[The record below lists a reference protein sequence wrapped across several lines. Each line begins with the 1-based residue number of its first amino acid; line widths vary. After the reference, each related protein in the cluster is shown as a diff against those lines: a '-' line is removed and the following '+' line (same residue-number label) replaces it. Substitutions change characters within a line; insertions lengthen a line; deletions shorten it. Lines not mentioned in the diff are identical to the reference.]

1 MAVGSEQVLLPC
13 QFRSCSLASLPLM
26 TDTSGSSIK
35 FKLFLM
41 MILEIAIWGAWQIKI
56 FSYMGMLGFMPDQQ
70 WLVGSSFGIASIV
83 GIFFSNQFADRNFSA
98 ERFLAFSHVVGGAAL
113 IATAFQTSFWPFFG
127 CFVTY
132 CLLYVP
138 TISVTNSLAFA
149 NLQDPAKDFG
159 FVRMGGTIGWIIVSW
174 PFIFLLSEKAGASET
189 KWVFIVAGIISFV
202 LAAFSL
208 TLPHTPP
215 RKDVD
220 GMDKVAWLK
229 AVKLLGNP
237 FVLVLFLVT
246 FIDSTIHNGYFVVID
261 GFLQKVGISANM
273 SMVVSSIGQVAEIV
287 TMLILGAVL
296 KKIGWKITLI
306 LGIVGHAAR
315 FGIFAFFGTP
325 DSQWL
330 IIAVQVLHG
339 ICYAFFFVTV
349 YIFVDAVF
357 PNDVR
362 TSAQG
367 LFNLLILGVG
377 MVVASKLFPQL
388 LANYTNDGVV
398 DYKQLFFVPSGMA
411 LVGILLLA
419 FFFRPPT
426 HGPEGEVKH

>member
-1 MAVGSEQVLLPC
+1 
-13 QFRSCSLASLPLM
+13 M
-26 TDTSGSSIK
+26 TETAAQSSIK
-35 FKLFLM
+35 IKLFLM

-56 FSYMGMLGFMPDQQ
+56 FSYMTMLGFNPGQQ
-70 WLVGSSFGIASIV
+70 WLVGSAFGIASIV

-98 ERFLAFSHVVGGAAL
+98 ERFLAFSHVIGGLAL
-113 IATAFQTSFWPFFG
+113 IATAFQTAFWPFFA
-127 CFVTY
+127 CFITY

-149 NLQDPAKDFG
+149 NLKDPAKDFG
-159 FVRMGGTIGWIIVSW
+159 FVRMGGTIGWIVVSW

-189 KWVFIVAGIISFV
+189 KWVFIVAGIISLV
-202 LAAFSL
+202 LAVFSL

-215 RKDVD
+215 RKDVE

-229 AVKLLGNP
+229 ALKLLGNP
-237 FVLVLFLVT
+237 FVLVLFIVT

-287 TMLILGAVL
+287 TMLILGTVL
-296 KKIGWKITLI
+296 KKIGWKTTLI
-306 LGIVGHAAR
+306 IGIIGHAAR
-315 FGIFAFFGTP
+315 FSIFAFFGTP
-325 DSQWL
+325 ENQWL

-357 PNDVR
+357 PKDIR
-362 TSAQG
+362 SSAQG
-367 LFNLLILGVG
+367 LFNLLILGIG
-377 MVVASKLFPQL
+377 MVVASKIFPQL
-388 LANYTNDGVV
+388 VASYTTDGVV
-398 DYKQLFFVPSGMA
+398 DYHKLFLVPTGMA
-411 LVGILLLA
+411 LAGIVLLA
-419 FFFRPPT
+419 LFFKPPT

>member
-1 MAVGSEQVLLPC
+1 
-13 QFRSCSLASLPLM
+13 M
-26 TDTSGSSIK
+26 TAPAAASSIK
-35 FKLFLM
+35 NKLFIM

-56 FSYMGMLGFMPDQQ
+56 FSYMGMLGFNPDQQ
-70 WLVGSSFGIASIV
+70 WLVGSSFGIASIL

-98 ERFLAFSHVVGGAAL
+98 ERFLAFSHLVGGVAL
-113 IATAFQTSFWPFFG
+113 VATAFQTTFWPFFA
-127 CFVTY
+127 CFLVY

-189 KWVFIVAGIISFV
+189 RWVFIVAGIISFV

-215 RKDVD
+215 RKNVE

-229 AVKLLGNP
+229 ALKLLGTP
-237 FVLVLFLVT
+237 FVLVLFIVT
-246 FIDSTIHNGYFVVID
+246 FIDSTIHNGYFVVVD

-287 TMLILGAVL
+287 TMVVLGTVL
-296 KKIGWKITLI
+296 KKLGWKITLI
-306 LGIVGHAAR
+306 IGIFGHAAR
-315 FGIFAFFGTP
+315 FAIFAFCQE
-325 DSQWL
+325 SAWL
-330 IIAVQVLHG
+330 IVAIQVLHG
-339 ICYAFFFVTV
+339 ICYAFYFVTV

-357 PNDVR
+357 PKDIR
-362 TSAQG
+362 SSAQG
-367 LFNLLILGVG
+367 LFNLLILGIG
-377 MVVASKLFPQL
+377 MVVASKLFPEL
-388 LANYTNDGVV
+388 LKHYTQDGVV
-398 DYKQLFFVPSGMA
+398 DYKQLFLVPTGMA
-411 LVGILLLA
+411 LAGIVLLA
-419 FFFRPPT
+419 LFFRPPT
-426 HGPEGEVKH
+426 HGPVGEVKH

>member
-1 MAVGSEQVLLPC
+1 
-13 QFRSCSLASLPLM
+13 M
-26 TDTSGSSIK
+26 TAAADSNSIK
-35 FKLFLM
+35 IKLFLM

-56 FSYMGMLGFMPDQQ
+56 FSYMGMLNFTPDQQ

-113 IATAFQTSFWPFFG
+113 VMTAFQTSFWPFFG
-127 CFVTY
+127 CFLVY

-149 NLQDPAKDFG
+149 NLKDPAKDFG

-189 KWVFIVAGIISFV
+189 RWVFIVAGIISFV

-215 RKDVD
+215 RKDVE

-237 FVLVLFLVT
+237 FVLVLFIVT

-296 KKIGWKITLI
+296 KKLGWKTTLI
-306 LGIVGHAAR
+306 IGIIGHALR
-315 FGIFAFFGTP
+315 FGVFAFLGTP
-325 DSQWL
+325 DNQWL
-330 IIAVQVLHG
+330 IIAIQVLHG

-357 PNDVR
+357 PKDVR

-367 LFNLLILGVG
+367 LFNLLILGIG

-388 LANYTNDGVV
+388 LANYTVNGEV
-398 DYKQLFFVPSGMA
+398 DYKALFLWPTGLA
-411 LVGILLLA
+411 LAGIVLLVL
-419 FFFRPPT
+419 FFRPPT